1 MKKLYGLKILLAVQI
16 VSLLITCN
24 FIEVA
29 AGDDYPEN
37 NMDYNEIDWIDY
49 NLWKDDSASG
59 NVIAYIYSNTI
70 AELDNALLDATFASS
85 YFGLNITKV
94 EDLTSSAYLYP
105 VYPEEKG
112 ILLALTLA
120 ENESVS
126 DAIEVLKENPI
137 VEYTQVDTL
146 INFRNDFKPG
156 KLFVKLNGDIVPNFG
171 NSLSDA
177 NFVSSFLGLDIV
189 AVSVSANINVLYLTL
204 AEENKQSVLDAI
216 VILNDNANVMYATPL
231 GNAFE

>member
-1 MKKLYGLKILLAVQI
+1 MKRFYGLKILLAVQI

-24 FIEVA
+24 FVEAA
-29 AGDDYPEN
+29 AGGDYPEN
-37 NMDYNEIDWIDY
+37 KMGYNETDWIDY
-49 NLWKDDSASG
+49 NLWKDDFASG
-59 NVIAYIYSNTI
+59 KVMAYIYSN
-70 AELDNALLDATFASS
+70 AVSERGNALLDATFTSS

-126 DAIEVLKENPI
+126 DAIEVLKDNPI

-146 INFRNDFKPG
+146 IDFRNDFKPG
-156 KLFVKLNGDIVPNFG
+156 KLFVKLNSDVVPNFG
-171 NSLSDA
+171 SSLSDV
-177 NFVSSFLGLDIV
+177 NFVSSFFGVDIV
-189 AVSVSANINVLYLTL
+189 AVNVSANINVLYLTL

-216 VILNDNANVMYATPL
+216 VILNGNANVMYATPL
-231 GNAFE
+231 GTALE